1 MNNSIFNIAVL
12 IDGDNAQAKIIKEI
26 IEEVSKYGKVTIR
39 RIYGDWTTPQM
50 NSWKDILNNYSIS
63 PIQKFNYTT
72 GKNSTDS
79 SLIIDAMDILH
90 GRGVQGF
97 CIVSSDSDYTGLAKR
112 IREEGL
118 FVMGIGR
125 KNTPIAFVNSCEIFT
140 FTENLIQENYS
151 DSRKEKAENKQAQEK
166 AEDKKAQEK
175 TEDKTQD
182 KTADK
187 KAEKEKTAAKA
198 KSSSKKESTSKNG
211 KKSETKIETKSEK
224 STNKKTNGKSESSTD
239 NRAEDRVDSKTDSK
253 TESKSENKTNS
264 KSQNS
269 AYNKHDSS
277 DHSGSTQV
285 DIKLIDK
292 AFDISINEEEEAYIS
307 TVGTSLR
314 KLDPSFDSRT
324 YGYKTLTKLFESLD
338 KYEVVKNLVNGLNH
352 PLVRLK

>member
-90 GRGVQGF
+90 GSSVQGF

-140 FTENLIQENYS
+140 FTENLTL
-151 DSRKEKAENKQAQEK
+151 DSEADVKKIKEKEQQTKSEEKAKEKVIATSKAEVNSKLQKTGKLQISTTKIKKLSNEKAENT
-166 AEDKKAQEK
+166 AEEVNESSDTNNPVQLDKRLIKKAFE
-175 TEDKTQD
+175 
-182 KTADK
+182 
-187 KAEKEKTAAKA
+187 
-198 KSSSKKESTSKNG
+198 
-211 KKSETKIETKSEK
+211 
-224 STNKKTNGKSESSTD
+224 
-239 NRAEDRVDSKTDSK
+239 
-253 TESKSENKTNS
+253 
-264 KSQNS
+264 
-269 AYNKHDSS
+269 
-277 DHSGSTQV
+277 
-285 DIKLIDK
+285 
-292 AFDISINEEEEAYIS
+292 ISINEEEEAYIS

-324 YGYKTLTKLFESLD
+324 YGFKTLTKLFESLD
-338 KYEVVKNLVNGLNH
+338 KYVVVKNVVNGLNH
-352 PLVRLK
+352 PLVKLK